1 MKLKLFCVTAL
12 LATGVLAAPAF
23 AQGLSIPPRQDARS
37 PNGVS
42 YGSGAF
48 THSARDL
55 SIGGDFPQGL
65 TLDRTYISNVHYTS
79 LGGIG
84 WTHNWVAR
92 ISLQP
97 VPLETDM
104 ESPLADPR
112 RAPQIYNVT
121 VGGHSVGFIGGSHFP
136 PATGYPQGTYEPIAQ
151 TGASLVYTGTDPTNG
166 YYIFTDSDGSVI
178 DFVSGGQP
186 QQIVDWTT
194 PDGTRLTFTYDG
206 TGNTRS
212 VISNRGYALLFEPPP
227 VSGQRKVCA
236 VNMAQHYVIATSTC
250 PTGTQ
255 SVTYSYTAAPANSA

>member
-48 THSARDL
+48 THSVRDL

-65 TLDRTYISNVHYTS
+65 TLDRTYISNIDFS
-79 LGGIG
+79 SFAGIG
-84 WTHNWVAR
+84 WTNNWVAR

-104 ESPLADPR
+104 ESPLSDPR
-112 RAPQIYNVT
+112 RAPQIYSVT
-121 VGGHSVGFIGGSHFP
+121 VGGHSVGFVGGSHFP
-136 PATGYPQGTYEPIAQ
+136 PATGFPQGTYQPISP
-151 TGASLVYTGTDPTNG
+151 TGATLVYTGTTPTDG
-166 YYIFTDSDGSVI
+166 YYIFTDSDGTVVN
-178 DFVSGGQP
+178 FVAGGQP
-186 QQIVDWTT
+186 QRIQDWTL
-194 PDGTRLTFTYDG
+194 PDGTRFEISFGG
-206 TGNTRS
+206 TGSLQS
-212 VISNRGYALLFEPPP
+212 VISNRGYALLFEPPT
-227 VSGQRKVCA
+227 VSGQRKICA